1 MLAGSIGMALSQ
13 TSFHQVL
20 VVTGAL
26 ALAGGL
32 YVLPKGIVKPKQSK
46 TELNQSAARSA
57 TRDGA
62 EVGEGEKAD
71 DSSGPRP
78 ATTGHVGGA
87 APTAAAPHTQ
97 ATAEQ
102 RHGLDDLLAQYQAAP
117 AAGRPELAMNLAAR
131 YAAVQRFDSAGYYLT
146 TVAEAK
152 PSEKAWQ
159 RAADAYYQAYSFA
172 TTPERRELLGKEAR
186 ALYDKV
192 LADNPSNLDAKT
204 NLGMAY
210 MSSENPVKGITLLR
224 EVLEAD
230 PRNQKVLYNL
240 GILAI
245 QSGQFDKAAERLSQ
259 LVQINPNSVE
269 GQFYLGVSLA
279 RLRRAAPAQAA
290 FDKAKS
296 LSNDP
301 ALAASI
307 QEELAKLQR

>member
-1 MLAGSIGMALSQ
+1 MALSQ
-13 TSFHQVL
+13 TSFHQALVL
-20 VVTGAL
+20 GGAL

-32 YVLPKGIVKPKQSK
+32 YALPKGIVKPKQNRS
-46 TELNQSAARSA
+46 ELNQSAARSA

-62 EVGEGEKAD
+62 EAGEGEKAEA
-71 DSSGPRP
+71 SSGPRP
-78 ATTGHVGGA
+78 AATATVGA
-87 APTAAAPHTQ
+87 QSAAAPHTQ

-102 RHGLDDLLAQYQAAP
+102 RRALDEQLAQYRAAP
-117 AAGRPELAMNLAAR
+117 AAGRPAMAMNLAAR
-131 YAAVQRFDSAGYYLT
+131 YAAVQRFDSVGYYLT
-146 TVAEAK
+146 TVAQAQ

-159 RAADAYYQAYSFA
+159 RAADAYYQAFSFA

-186 ALYDKV
+186 DLYDKV
-192 LADNPSNLDAKT
+192 LADNPNNLDAKT

-224 EVLEAD
+224 EVLEQD

-245 QSGQFDKAAERLSQ
+245 QSNQYDRAAERLGQ

-279 RLRRAAPAQAA
+279 RLRRVAPAEAA

-307 QEELAKLQR
+307 EEEMAKLRR

>member
-1 MLAGSIGMALSQ
+1 MALTQ

-20 VVTGAL
+20 LLGGAL

-32 YVLPKGIVKPKQSK
+32 YVLPKGIVKPKQSRS
-46 TELNQSAARSA
+46 ELNRSAARSA

-62 EVGEGEKAD
+62 AAGEGEKAEA
-71 DSSGPRP
+71 SSGPRP
-78 ATTGHVGGA
+78 AATATVGGE
-87 APTAAAPHTQ
+87 PTAAPHTQ

-102 RHGLDDLLAQYQAAP
+102 RRALDEQLAQYRAAP
-117 AAGRPELAMNLAAR
+117 ATGRPAAAMNLAAR

-146 TVAEAK
+146 TVAQAQ

-159 RAADAYYQAYSFA
+159 RAADAYYQAFSFA

-186 ALYDKV
+186 DLYDKV
-192 LADNPSNLDAKT
+192 LADNPNNLDAKT

-210 MSSENPVKGITLLR
+210 MSSDNPVKGVSLLR
-224 EVLEAD
+224 EVLEQD
-230 PRNQKVLYNL
+230 PKNQKVLYNL

-245 QSGQFDKAAERLSQ
+245 QSNQYDRAAERLGQ

-279 RLRRAAPAQAA
+279 RLRRGAPAEAA
-290 FDKAKS
+290 FTKAKS

-307 QEELAKLQR
+307 EEEMAKLRR

>member
-1 MLAGSIGMALSQ
+1 MALSQ
-13 TSFHQVL
+13 TSFHQAI
-20 VVTGAL
+20 VVVGAL

-32 YVLPKGIVKPKQSK
+32 YALPRGIVKPKQSK
-46 TELNQSAARSA
+46 SELNRSAARSA
-57 TRDGA
+57 NRDGA
-62 EVGEGEKAD
+62 AAGEGQKAE

-78 ATTGHVGGA
+78 AATASVGGA
-87 APTAAAPHTQ
+87 SPSAPHTQ

-102 RHGLDDLLAQYQAAP
+102 RRALDQQLAEYRAAAP
-117 AAGRPELAMNLAAR
+117 AARPAVAMNLAAR
-131 YAAVQRFDSAGYYLT
+131 YATVQRFDSAGYYLT
-146 TVAEAK
+146 TVAETQ

-186 ALYDKV
+186 SLYDKV
-192 LADNPSNLDAKT
+192 LAINANNLDAKT

-210 MSSENPVKGITLLR
+210 MSSDNPVKGIGLLR

-245 QSGQFDKAAERLSQ
+245 QSNQYDRAAERLGQ
-259 LVQINPNSVE
+259 LVAINPNSVE

-279 RLRRAAPAQAA
+279 RLRRTAAAEAA
-290 FDKAKS
+290 FNKAKS

-307 QEELAKLQR
+307 QEELAKLPR

>member
-1 MLAGSIGMALSQ
+1 MALSQ

-32 YVLPKGIVKPKQSK
+32 YVLPKGIVKPKQSRS
-46 TELNQSAARSA
+46 ELNQSAARSA

-62 EVGEGEKAD
+62 EAGEGEKAQ

-78 ATTGHVGGA
+78 ATTGHVGSP
-87 APTAAAPHTQ
+87 APTPAAPHTQ

-102 RHGLDDLLAQYQAAP
+102 RGALDALLGQYAAAP
-117 AAGRPELAMNLAAR
+117 AASRPELAMSLAAR

-152 PSEKAWQ
+152 PGEKAWQ
-159 RAADAYYQAYSFA
+159 RAADAYYQAFSFA
-172 TTPERRELLGKEAR
+172 ATPERRELLGREAR
-186 ALYDKV
+186 DLYDKV
-192 LADNPSNLDAKT
+192 LADNPNNLDAKT
-204 NLGMAY
+204 NLGMTY

-245 QSGQFDKAAERLSQ
+245 QSNQYDRAAERLGQ
-259 LVQINPNSVE
+259 LVQLNPSSVE
-269 GQFYLGVSLA
+269 GQFYLGVALA
-279 RLRRAAPAQAA
+279 RLRRAAPAEAA
-290 FDKAKS
+290 FNKAKS

-307 QEELAKLQR
+307 EEEMGKLRR

>member
-1 MLAGSIGMALSQ
+1 MALSQ

-20 VVTGAL
+20 VVAGAL

-32 YVLPKGIVKPKQSK
+32 YALPRGIVKPKQSK
-46 TELNQSAARSA
+46 SELNQSAARSA

-62 EVGEGEKAD
+62 AAGEGEKAEA
-71 DSSGPRP
+71 SSGPRP
-78 ATTGHVGGA
+78 AATASMGGDS
-87 APTAAAPHTQ
+87 PNAPHTQ

-102 RHGLDDLLAQYQAAP
+102 RRTLDQQLADYRAATP
-117 AAGRPELAMNLAAR
+117 ATRPAVAMNLAAR
-131 YAAVQRFDSAGYYLT
+131 YAAVQRFDSAGYYLG
-146 TVAEAK
+146 TVAEAQ

-159 RAADAYYQAYSFA
+159 RAADAYYQAFSFA
-172 TTPERRELLGKEAR
+172 TTPERRELLGKQAR
-186 ALYDKV
+186 TLYDKV
-192 LADNPSNLDAKT
+192 LAENPNNLDAKT

-210 MSSENPVKGITLLR
+210 MSSDNPVKGIGLLR

-245 QSGQFDKAAERLSQ
+245 QSNQYDRAAERLGQ
-259 LVQINPNSVE
+259 LVQLNPNSVE

-279 RLRRAAPAQAA
+279 RLRRTAAAEAA
-290 FDKAKS
+290 FTKAKS

-307 QEELAKLQR
+307 EEELAKLPR